1 MAQWHKKTQDF
12 LNQERSLFETV
23 NLADHWGEQADFRP
37 SFSSKNRL
45 KTSPYQTVFFNTFQY
60 GKETDIWD
68 EQVTGGGAAVYN
80 VDASNITLSVGSTA
94 GDKVVRQTRAV
105 MRYIPGRTSTLS
117 FAIRLEAP
125 VAGVR
130 RRFGIFDDNNGAF
143 FEDNGGVYSYVIR
156 SKTSGSV
163 VETRVLRDDWN
174 GDKLDGNGWSQHTAD
189 PTKQQMINI
198 EYEWY
203 GAGQVKFSWVI
214 GGETITS
221 HTFSHANTIDKVWC
235 STPFLPIRVEL
246 ENVTGVAGTHYL
258 YQGSNSLISEGEPEK
273 LGILV
278 SQATGTTGRTM
289 SSSNTYYPVLSI
301 RLKSNN
307 LTGIVLPRSLQVA
320 TNDNTNVF
328 WKLVRNPTLTGASW
342 QPHDDPDSFME
353 YDLSATAMTG
363 GTNTLNG
370 FTIGGGSSLTDI
382 DDKASLQLG
391 RSNLG
396 TVSDIYTLACAS
408 PNTNKSAL
416 AVLNWIEQR

>member
-1 MAQWHKKTQDF
+1 M
-12 LNQERSLFETV
+12 
-23 NLADHWGEQADFRP
+23 
-37 SFSSKNRL
+37 
-45 KTSPYQTVFFNTFQY
+45 
-60 GKETDIWD
+60 
-68 EQVTGGGAAVYN
+68 
-80 VDASNITLSVGSTA
+80 
-94 GDKVVRQTRAV
+94 
-105 MRYIPGRTSTLS
+105 
-117 FAIRLEAP
+117 
-125 VAGVR
+125 
-130 RRFGIFDDNNGAF
+130 
-143 FEDNGGVYSYVIR
+143 
-156 SKTSGSV
+156 
-163 VETRVLRDDWN
+163 RDDWN
-174 GDKLDGNGWSQHTAD
+174 GDKLDGNGFSQHTAD
-189 PTKQQMINI
+189 PTKQQMIHI

-203 GAGQVKFSWVI
+203 GAGQVKFAWVI
-214 GGETITS
+214 DGETIVS
-221 HTFSHANTIDKVWC
+221 HTFNHANTIDKVWC

-246 ENVTGVAGTHYL
+246 ENVIGAAGTHYL

-278 SQATGTTGRTM
+278 SQATGTAGRTM
-289 SSSNTYYPVLSI
+289 SSSNTYYPILSI

-408 PNTNKSAL
+408 PNTNKAAL

>member
-1 MAQWHKKTQDF
+1 MAQWNKNTQDF

-23 NLADHWGEQADFRP
+23 NLANHWGEQADFKP
-37 SFSSKNRL
+37 SFTSKNRL
-45 KTSPYQTVFFNTFQY
+45 KTSQYETLFFNTFQY

-68 EQVTGGGAAVYN
+68 EQVTGTASAVHN
-80 VDASNITLSVGSTA
+80 PNTSNITMSVGSVA

-105 MRYIPGRTSTLS
+105 MTYIPGRTSTLS

-130 RRFGIFDDNNGAF
+130 RRFGIFDEENGAF

-174 GDKLDGNGWSQHTAD
+174 GDKLNGNGFSQHIAD
-189 PTKQQMINI
+189 PTKQQLIHI

-203 GAGQVKFSWVI
+203 GAGQVKFAWVI
-214 GGETITS
+214 DGETIVS
-221 HTFSHANTIDKVWC
+221 HTFNHANLLDHVWC
-235 STPFLPIRVEL
+235 STPFLPIRVEI
-246 ENVTGVAGTHYL
+246 ENVTGAAGTHYL
-258 YQGSNSLISEGEPEK
+258 YQGSNSLISEGETNK

-278 SQATGTTGRTM
+278 SQATGTGGRTM
-289 SSSNTYYPVLSI
+289 AAANTYYPILSI
-301 RLKSNN
+301 RLNSNN

-328 WKLVRNPTLTGASW
+328 WILVRNPTLTGASFIN
-342 QPHDDPDSFME
+342 HSDPDSFMQ

-363 GTNTLNG
+363 GTNILNG
-370 FTIGGGSSLTDI
+370 FTVGGGSSLTNI
-382 DDKASLQLG
+382 DDKALLQLG
-391 RSNLG
+391 RGNLG
-396 TVSDIYTLACAS
+396 TTSDIYTLACAS
-408 PNTNKSAL
+408 PNTNKAAL

>member
-1 MAQWHKKTQDF
+1 MAQWNKDTQSY
-12 LNQERSLFETV
+12 RSQDTTNFEV
-23 NLADHWGEQADFRP
+23 MMLGDHWGEQADFRP
-37 SFSSKNRL
+37 SFTSQNRI

-68 EQVTGGGAAVYN
+68 EQITGTASAVHN
-80 VDASNITLSVGSTA
+80 PDASNITMSVGSTA

-105 MRYIPGRTSTLS
+105 MRYIPGRTSTIS
-117 FAIRLEAP
+117 FAIRLETP

-130 RRFGIFDDNNGAF
+130 RRFGIFDADNGAF
-143 FEDNGGVYSYVIR
+143 FEDNGGVYSYVTR

-174 GDKLDGNGWSQHTAD
+174 GDKLDGNGFSQHTAD
-189 PTKQQMINI
+189 PTKQQMIHI

-203 GAGQVKFSWVI
+203 GAGQVKFAWVI
-214 GGETITS
+214 GGETIVS
-221 HTFSHANTIDKVWC
+221 HTFNHANTIDKVWC

-246 ENVTGVAGTHYL
+246 ENVIGAAGTHYL

-278 SQATGTTGRTM
+278 SQATGTAGRTM
-289 SSSNTYYPVLSI
+289 SSSNTYYPILSI

-408 PNTNKSAL
+408 PNTNKAAL

>member
-1 MAQWHKKTQDF
+1 MAQWNKDTQAY
-12 LNQERSLFETV
+12 RSQDTTNFEV
-23 NLADHWGEQADFRP
+23 MMLGDHWGEQADFRP
-37 SFSSKNRL
+37 SFTSQNRL

-68 EQVTGGGAAVYN
+68 EEVTGTASAVHN
-80 VDASNITLSVGSTA
+80 ANASNITMSVGSTA

-105 MRYIPGRTSTLS
+105 MRYIPGRTSTIS
-117 FAIRLEAP
+117 FAIRLETP

-130 RRFGIFDDNNGAF
+130 RRFGVFDADNGAF
-143 FEDNGGVYSYVIR
+143 FEDNGGVYSYVTR

-174 GDKLDGNGWSQHTAD
+174 GDKLDGNGFSQYTAD
-189 PTKQQMINI
+189 PTKQQMIHI

-203 GAGQVKFSWVI
+203 GAGQVKFAWVI
-214 GGETITS
+214 DGETIVS
-221 HTFSHANTIDKVWC
+221 HTFNHANTIDKVWC

-246 ENVTGVAGTHYL
+246 ENVTGAAGTHYL

-278 SQATGTTGRTM
+278 SQATGTSGRTM
-289 SSSNTYYPVLSI
+289 AVADTYYPVLSI
-301 RLKSNN
+301 RLKSDN

-328 WKLVRNPTLTGASW
+328 WRLVRNPTLTGASW

-363 GTNTLNG
+363 GTNTING
-370 FTIGGGSSLTDI
+370 FTVGGGASLIDI
-382 DDKASLQLG
+382 DDKAALQLG
-391 RSNLG
+391 RGNLG

-408 PNTNKSAL
+408 PNTNKAAL

>member
-1 MAQWHKKTQDF
+1 MAQWNKDTQSY
-12 LNQERSLFETV
+12 RSQDTTNFEV
-23 NLADHWGEQADFRP
+23 MMLGDHWGEQADFRP

-68 EQVTGGGAAVYN
+68 EQVTGGGAAVHN

-105 MRYIPGRTSTLS
+105 MGYIPGRTSTLS

-125 VAGVR
+125 AEGVR
-130 RRFGIFDDNNGAF
+130 RRFGIFDDNNGAY

-174 GDKLDGNGWSQHTAD
+174 GDKLDGEGFSQHTAD

-221 HTFSHANTIDKVWC
+221 HTFSHANTIDKVWS
-235 STPFLPIRVEL
+235 STPFLPIRLEL
-246 ENVTGVAGTHYL
+246 ENVTGAAGTHYV

-278 SQATGTTGRTM
+278 SQATGTAGRTM
-289 SSSNTYYPVLSI
+289 SSSDTYYPILSI

-328 WKLVRNPTLTGASW
+328 WKLVRNATLTGASW
-342 QPHDDPDSFME
+342 QAHDDPDSFME

-363 GTNTLNG
+363 GRNVLNG

-382 DDKASLQLG
+382 DDNAALQLG

-408 PNTNKSAL
+408 PNTNKHAL

>member
-1 MAQWHKKTQDF
+1 MAQWNKDAQAFRAQDTT
-12 LNQERSLFETV
+12 NFETV

-37 SFSSKNRL
+37 SFTSKNRL

-68 EQVTGGGAAVYN
+68 EEVTGGGAAVHN
-80 VDASNITLSVGSTA
+80 PDASNITMSVGSAA
-94 GDKVVRQTRAV
+94 GDKVIRQTRAV
-105 MRYIPGRTSTLS
+105 MRYIPGRTSTIS
-117 FAIRLEAP
+117 FAIRLETP

-130 RRFGIFDDNNGAF
+130 RRFGIFDAENGAF

-163 VETRVLRDDWN
+163 VENRVLRDDWN
-174 GDKLDGNGWSQHTAD
+174 GDKLDGNGFSQNIAD
-189 PTKQQMINI
+189 PTKQHMIHI

-203 GAGQVKFSWVI
+203 GAGQVKFAWVI
-214 GGETITS
+214 GGETIIS
-221 HTFSHANTIDKVWC
+221 HTFNHANVLDKVWS

-246 ENVTGVAGTHYL
+246 ENVTGAAGIHYL

-278 SQATGTTGRTM
+278 SQATATTGRTM
-289 SSSNTYYPVLSI
+289 ASSNTYYPILSM

-328 WKLVRNPTLTGASW
+328 WRLVRNPTLTGASW
-342 QPHDDPDSFME
+342 TNHADPDSFMQF
-353 YDLSATAMTG
+353 DLSATAMTG
-363 GTNTLNG
+363 GTNMING
-370 FTIGGGSSLTDI
+370 FTIGGGSTLTDI
-382 DDKASLQLG
+382 DDKAILQLG
-391 RSNLG
+391 RSSLG
-396 TVSDIYTLACAS
+396 TVSDIFTLACAS
-408 PNTNKSAL
+408 PNTNKAAL